1 MAAKHFNVR
10 VYGIMIDE
18 KKGVL
23 VCDELIKGHEITKF
37 PGGGLEHGEGTIEC
51 IKREFIEE
59 TGHEIEV
66 IEHFYTTDFY
76 QKSAY
81 NANHQI
87 ISIYYLVKPKSDF
100 KIKTTENIFDF
111 ANKTDY
117 AQTFRWIN
125 LKNISELDF
134 TLPIDKKVGEMLKEK
149 FQ

>member
-1 MAAKHFNVR
+1 MTTKHFNVR
-10 VYGIMIDE
+10 VYGIMIDD
-18 KKGVL
+18 KKRVL

-37 PGGGLEHGEGTIEC
+37 PGGGLEHGEGTIDC

-59 TGHEIEV
+59 TAHEIEV

-87 ISIYYLVKPKSDF
+87 LSIYYLVKPKNDF
-100 KIKTTENIFDF
+100 KIKTTESIFDF
-111 ANKTDY
+111 VNKTDY

-125 LKNISELDF
+125 LKDISGDDF
-134 TLPIDKKVGEMLKEK
+134 TLPIDKKVGQMLKEK
-149 FQ
+149 FH